1 MRWRIAIAV
10 LAVCLLAASANAQPL
25 FVIEH
30 DWTAQIGNTRWGLL
44 QTNMAPGDWHKT
56 TVYFGVAVFTVRAR
70 ARTVAVFVVAPVIAL
85 AAVAWMTRAKNDHRD
100 EEARRVKM
108 MTV

>member
-10 LAVCLLAASANAQPL
+10 LAVCLSAASANAQPL

-30 DWTAQIGNTRWGLL
+30 DWTLQIANTRWGLL

-56 TVYFGVAVFTVRAR
+56 TVYVGVPMFTVRVC
-70 ARTVAVFVVAPVIAL
+70 ARTVVAIVVSMVGAL
-85 AAVAWMTRAKNDHRD
+85 AMVPLMIRGRKT
-100 EEARRVKM
+100 
-108 MTV
+108 TT